1 MGGASR
7 AGALLSSNVRRQE
20 LTMVRLL
27 AACAVF
33 GLATASIAAELHTDP
48 RFLQPR
54 DVFDLEWA
62 DNPAVSPDGKRV
74 VYQRNQFDVMK
85 DRRRSH
91 LWLLEADGTRHRPL
105 TSGNVGDG
113 AAVWS
118 PDGDR
123 LAWVSAREGASQ
135 IWVRWMDTGQS
146 AVLTQFAASPGDLS
160 WSPDGRQ
167 IAFIMHVPADTKP
180 LAKMPAKPKGAE
192 WAPDVKLIDRI
203 GYRADG
209 AGYLEPGYTHV
220 FVVPAEGGTPRQ
232 VTQGDFQ
239 HRGRPVWSRDGRSLF
254 VVANRNADWEYDP
267 IDSEI
272 HRVDVATG
280 AATALTS
287 RDGPDAAPALSPDGK
302 RLAYV
307 GFDDRKLGYHQSQL
321 HVLDLASGA
330 SRVLTADFDHDVDSP
345 AWDRDGGGIFFG
357 YERHGKG
364 HIGWIDA
371 DGGAVRDLTSD
382 FGGTAM
388 GRPYGGGNFSV
399 ANGRVAFTHGTAER
413 PAEIALMT
421 RSEKPRVMT
430 DLNSDLLARKRQGTV
445 EEFWVKSADGLDV
458 QGWIVKPPQFEEGK
472 KYPLLLEI
480 HGGPYQNYGP
490 RFAPEIQLYAS
501 AGYVVVYTNPRGS
514 TSYGQAFADQ
524 IQHNYPS
531 RDYDDLMASVDE
543 VISRGYIDTGRL
555 YVTGGSGGGVLT
567 AWIIGHT
574 ERFRAAVVA
583 KPVINWTS
591 HALTAD
597 GYVFFTQYWF
607 PAPPWEAQE
616 QYWKRSPLA
625 HVGKVRTPTMLIT
638 GESDLRTPISES
650 EQYYQAL
657 KLLRVDTAMVRIPG
671 ASHGINARPSN
682 MIAQVLNT
690 LAWFERYPAKVA
702 TPGAP

>member
-1 MGGASR
+1 MIR
-7 AGALLSSNVRRQE
+7 
-20 LTMVRLL
+20 TLL
-27 AACAVF
+27 ACAAF
-33 GLATASIAAELHTDP
+33 GLASVSAAQAAELHADP
-48 RFLQPR
+48 RHFQPR

-62 DNPAVSPDGKRV
+62 DNPAISPDGKRI
-74 VYQRNQFDVMK
+74 VYQRNQFDIMK

-91 LWLLEADGTRHRPL
+91 LWLLEADGSRHRPL

-118 PDGDR
+118 PSGDR
-123 LAWVSAREGASQ
+123 IAWVSAREGSSQ

-146 AVLTQFAASPGDLS
+146 AVLTQLVQSPGNLA
-160 WSPDGRQ
+160 WSPDGKL
-167 IAFIMHVPADTKP
+167 IAFTMQVPADTRP
-180 LAKMPAKPKGAE
+180 LAKMPPKPKGAE
-192 WAPDVKLIDRI
+192 WAPDVKVIDRV

-209 AGYLEPGYTHV
+209 AGFLDPGFSHV
-220 FVVPAEGGTPRQ
+220 FVMPSEGGTPRQ

-239 HRGRPVWSRDGRSLF
+239 HRGTPVWSRDGRSLF

-267 IDSEI
+267 LDSEI
-272 HRVDVATG
+272 HRVDLASG

-287 RDGPDAAPALSPDGK
+287 RDGPDGAPALSPDGK
-302 RLAYV
+302 RLAYI

-321 HVLDLASGA
+321 HVLDLASGR
-330 SRVLTADFDHDVDSP
+330 SRVLTKDFDHDVESP
-345 AWDRDGGGIFFG
+345 AWDRDGRGIFFG
-357 YERHGKG
+357 YEREGRG

-371 DGGAVRDLTSD
+371 DGGAVRDLTAD
-382 FGGTAM
+382 YGGTAM
-388 GRPYGGGNFSV
+388 GRPYGGGSFSV
-399 ANGRVAFTHGTAER
+399 ANGRVAFTHGTVER
-413 PAEIALMT
+413 PAEIAVLA
-421 RSEKPRVMT
+421 RGESPRVLT
-430 DLNSDLLARKRQGTV
+430 DLNSDLLGRKRQAPI
-445 EEFWVKSADGLDV
+445 EEFRVTSSDGLSV
-458 QGWIVKPPQFEEGK
+458 QGWIAKPPQFEEGR

-501 AGYVVVYTNPRGS
+501 AGYVVVYVNPRGS

-531 RDYDDLMASVDE
+531 RDYDDLMAAVDE
-543 VISRGYIDTGRL
+543 VIARGYIDTDRL

-567 AWIIGHT
+567 AWIVGHT
-574 ERFRAAVVA
+574 DRFRAAVVA

-625 HVGKVRTPTMLIT
+625 HVGKVKTPTMLIT
-638 GESDLRTPISES
+638 GESDYRTPIAET

-657 KLLRVDTAMVRIPG
+657 KLRRVETAMVRIPG

-690 LAWFERYPAKVA
+690 LAWFERHAGKPETPAA
-702 TPGAP
+702 R